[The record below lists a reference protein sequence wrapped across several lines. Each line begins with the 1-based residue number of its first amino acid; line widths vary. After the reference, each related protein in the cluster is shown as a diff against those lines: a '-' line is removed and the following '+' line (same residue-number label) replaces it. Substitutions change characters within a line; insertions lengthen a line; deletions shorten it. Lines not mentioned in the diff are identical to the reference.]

1 MKYDNDRD
9 RTQYGYDAGNIIDG
23 DVTLDAERQEYVLVD
38 DEGVAF
44 SVQDLLKSLIGKKVR
59 MTCIS
64 FEAIEN
70 IEKLM
75 AKQPPSPKN

>member
-9 RTQYGYDAGNIIDG
+9 RAQYGYDAGNIIDG
-23 DVTLDAERQEYVLVD
+23 DVVLDPERNEHVIVD

-44 SVQDLLKSLIGKKVR
+44 SVQDLLKSLVGKKIR
-59 MTCIS
+59 LTCIS

-70 IEKLM
+70 IEKMM
-75 AKQPPSPKN
+75 ANQPPS